1 VSFTTPASVARPMWR
16 RLLRPALVI
25 AALGVV
31 FGWLLPQFI
40 DYKEVWEALTELDA
54 GEIVILFAL
63 ALARVPTEAL
73 MYRAFLRSLGVWRGS
88 EAYLSSNF
96 AGQLLPPPSGPRAA
110 HRRRSR
116 TSGYPHHRRRRS

>member
-1 VSFTTPASVARPMWR
+1 MWR

-40 DYKEVWEALTELDA
+40 GYKEVWEALTELDA
-54 GEIVILFAL
+54 WEIVILFAL

-73 MYRAFLRSLGVWRGS
+73 MYRAFLPSLGVWRGS

-116 TSGYPHHRRRRS
+116 TSGYPRHRRRRS